1 MCDDDNEPSADE
13 IATTCRRA
21 RSAEKKAA
29 ERYHLRHLSLDDEDA
44 QDKIGELS
52 DHGAGVE
59 RMLDYLD
66 RKDAARRRDN
76 KIHVLKQKI
85 FGKGTWGVNNGRNS
99 GSVRDYNDA
108 IKAIPSADRADFK
121 ANPRRWLKS
130 HFEHSPKVF
139 GALWAE
145 CRREYFDDLRRCF
158 RFLGLD
164 YVADRE
170 EVYPPIFPD
179 EVLSEAE
186 QEQVEVYIKHHV
198 KVKRGGK
205 R

>member
-44 QDKIGELS
+44 QDRIGELS

-66 RKDAARRRDN
+66 RKDAAYRREI
-76 KIHVLKQKI
+76 KIKCLKQKI
-85 FGKGTWGVNNGRNS
+85 FGKTTWGENNGRNS

-145 CRREYFDDLRRCF
+145 CRHEYFDDLRRCF

-186 QEQVEVYIKHHV
+186 ERIMPEYIKQH
-198 KVKRGGK
+198 VKRGGK